1 MNKWVCR
8 WVAGALWVAAT
19 TTADCAANAPAAT
32 KEEVREEVARQR
44 EIYLS
49 RGDAVPSGYKIDR
62 SLLTY
67 AQSLASG
74 FRQSLAELGNDDRW
88 LDIGAGEGR
97 AVIDYVTSRYQAYFA
112 GFEPRS
118 RANERA
124 RVVALS
130 IEDRRSH
137 RWHETLKTL
146 SAGRIE
152 YLHGRT
158 FSEYR
163 SEELGRFQLIT
174 DVMGGFSYTPRLSV
188 FLSKTLSTLAVEG
201 SFYGVL
207 ADVLAERT
215 ENPPH
220 YAGSPHLT
228 RIVANDG
235 SDVRICSYLKR
246 IGCVEVT
253 CEFKPDWTPPIE
265 TYRVRRVCE
274 NVTVPTLVVEHFESG
289 TPPERR
295 FRLVDDDASVG
306 RTAAG
311 R

>member
-1 MNKWVCR
+1 MNIKVCC
-8 WVAGALWVAAT
+8 WAAGALSAAAMT
-19 TTADCAANAPAAT
+19 MACAADPLAT
-32 KEEVREEVARQR
+32 ATGEVREEVARQR

-49 RGDAVPSGYKIDR
+49 RGDAVPSGYTIDR

-67 AQSLASG
+67 TQSLASG
-74 FRQSLAELGNDDRW
+74 FRQTLAKLGNDDRW

-97 AVIDYVTSRYQAYFA
+97 AAIDYITSRYEAYFA
-112 GFEPRS
+112 GFEPRP
-118 RANERA
+118 RADERA

-130 IEDRRSH
+130 IEDRRTH
-137 RWHETLKTL
+137 RWHEALRNL
-146 SAGRIE
+146 SPGRIE
-152 YLHGRT
+152 YLHGRS

-163 SEELGRFQLIT
+163 REELGQFQLIT

-188 FLSKTLSTLAVEG
+188 FLTKTLATLAIDG

-207 ADVLAERT
+207 ADVRAERT
-215 ENPPH
+215 DNPPH
-220 YAGSPHLT
+220 YAGATHLT
-228 RIVANDG
+228 RIVAGDG
-235 SDVRICSYLKR
+235 RDVRICSYLKR

-265 TYRVRRVCE
+265 TYRVRKICP
-274 NVTVPTLVVEHFESG
+274 NVTVPALALEHFESG

-295 FRLVDDDASVG
+295 FRLVDDLPAG
-306 RTAAG
+306 RTASG